1 MRCNTD
7 GRGRRWRSVLGA
19 AAVAVAAGLSAC
31 APMGAPVGGYATS
44 ADRTAV
50 IAVNF
55 DLDSHRIRPEYY
67 PALDSV
73 AAAMLSQQLA
83 GYTFDV
89 DGHTDLSGR
98 LAYNIALS
106 VLRAQAVVDYLASR
120 GVPRQI
126 LRPQGFGPL
135 TLLNPAN
142 PFGPENRR
150 VEVTSIR

>member
-1 MRCNTD
+1 MRSSTEM
-7 GRGRRWRSVLGA
+7 RRRSLLGA
-19 AAVAVAAGLSAC
+19 AAAVLLAGLSAC
-31 APMGAPVGGYATS
+31 ANTGGPGGYGGT
-44 ADRTAV
+44 ADRTII

-73 AAAMLSQQLA
+73 AAAMMSPQLA

-98 LAYNIALS
+98 LSYNIALS
-106 VLRAQAVVDYLASR
+106 VLRAQAVVEYLASR
-120 GVPRQI
+120 GVSLQA
-126 LRPQGFGPL
+126 LHPQGFGPL
-135 TLLNPAN
+135 NLLNAGN